1 MAINILVVDDD
12 KKVVER
18 LIGGLKRADKEG
30 FIGEYRVDD
39 EITQN
44 DILEN
49 YNPKDKFGISF
60 DVVLIDYQLG
70 CTFTGVL
77 VSAWISLI
85 MNVPRLTLTTANY
98 SGSPEY
104 FNGSI
109 LKRDITDNPQKVLE
123 YLNDRITNYD
133 SSSWLEKQHQI
144 LVNQYQNLLMREDA
158 EQLANIENL
167 LDRFEKII
175 DSKQEESIKRSIEIE
190 KQSSEFNSRM
200 EATQKTIEELKKQLD
215 TYIKEL
221 K

>member
-18 LIGGLKRADKEG
+18 LISGLKRADKEG

-49 YNPKDKFGISF
+49 YNPQEKFGISF

-109 LKRDITDNPQKVLE
+109 LKRDITDNPQNVLE
-123 YLNDRITNYD
+123 YLKDRITNYD

-144 LVNQYQNLLMREDA
+144 LVNQYQTLLTREDT
-158 EQLANIENL
+158 EQLANIESL
-167 LDRFEKII
+167 LDHFERII
-175 DSKQEESIKRSIEIE
+175 DSKQEANIKRCIEIE
-190 KQSSEFNSRM
+190 EQSSKFNSQM